1 MIGDPVL
8 YKDFII
14 AKDVENYLHI
24 INSDNG
30 NILGRIKTK
39 KSIQSIY
46 SDYDSLYL
54 LEKDFSLKKYQI
66 NIILQ
71 E

>member
-1 MIGDPVL
+1 MKYYN
-8 YKDFII
+8 YKLINLLN
-14 AKDVENYLHI
+14 EET
-24 INSDNG
+24 INSDDG
-30 NILGRIKTK
+30 KILGRIKTK